1 MGEIKSAWELAMER
15 TAGIE
20 SDRSSLRMNELKKVG
35 GRIASVFMDGES
47 PEPKKMMKEIGNYS
61 GEEKETVR
69 RAAVETLLSYIG
81 LPRDEDFQEKTD
93 FVAEGLKAVLGK
105 GAGVKEIM
113 PQVSQFFSQFLQH
126 RRQITEQL
134 KEQYTPQ
141 LRRKQQS
148 LAKQYGYEVELK
160 HEQDP
165 EFNALLKRN
174 LQQLEAQYQEALT
187 QVKDQ
192 LRSSL

>member
-20 SDRSSLRMNELKKVG
+20 SDKSSLRIHELKKAG
-35 GRIASVFMDGES
+35 GRIASAFMDANS
-47 PEPKKMMKEIGNYS
+47 PDSKKMLKEIDSYP
-61 GEEKETVR
+61 KDDRETLR
-69 RAAVETLLSYIG
+69 KAVVEILLSYIN
-81 LPRDEDFQEKTD
+81 LPRDEDFQKKID
-93 FVAEGLKAVLGK
+93 FVTEGLKALLGK
-105 GAGVKEIM
+105 GAGVKEIL

-174 LQQLEAQYQEALT
+174 LQQLEAQYQEALN

-192 LRSSL
+192 LRASI